1 MLTSRAHPFLEKM
14 MDQQTFGKLFAGD
27 FIERNGMSIAQLS
40 RASGLSTET
49 IEALIND
56 QVALTREIAERL
68 APVFGVSADYFLNL
82 AASCAK

>member
-1 MLTSRAHPFLEKM
+1 

-49 IEALIND
+49 IGALIND